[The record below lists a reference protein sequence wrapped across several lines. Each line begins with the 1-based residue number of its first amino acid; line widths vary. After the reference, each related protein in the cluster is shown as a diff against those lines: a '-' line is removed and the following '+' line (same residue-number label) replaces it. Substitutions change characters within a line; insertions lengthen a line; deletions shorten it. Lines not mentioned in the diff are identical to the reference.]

1 MPSLVREAVLGSGNF
16 GIVYRGFYKSNA
28 VAIKT
33 FKRTVEIDEF
43 KAVLAETKIMAYIG
57 QHDHV
62 VKLIGA
68 DVSLISDRKQ

>member
-1 MPSLVREAVLGSGNF
+1 MLGSGNF

-33 FKRTVEIDEF
+33 FKRTVEIEEF
-43 KAVLAETKIMAYIG
+43 KAVLAETKIMTYIG

-68 DVSLISDRKQ
+68 DVSQISDRKQ